1 MLYAIICTDN
11 PDSLAVRQANRPEHL
26 AYLEGLGGKLKA
38 AGPFLDESGEPNGS
52 LIVIEADSVADAKAA
67 AALDPYAK
75 AGLFARVEVRP
86 WNWRINNPDR

>member
-11 PDSLAVRQANRPEHL
+11 PDSLAVRQANRPDHL

-38 AGPFLDESGEPNGS
+38 AGPFLDEAGEPNGS
-52 LIVIEADSVADAKAA
+52 LIVIEADSVAEAEAA

-86 WNWRINNPDR
+86 WNWRIKNPDR